1 MAIMAV
7 LFAHLRWPA
16 SWQVNFPDLG
26 YWGVQLFFALSGFL
40 ITSRLLEEYDQRGRI
55 QWTDFYLRRAF
66 RILPPAFCVLA
77 VLAALGLALHAIP
90 MSASQLLATKP
101 SSCCLWRS

>member
-1 MAIMAV
+1 MAV

-16 SWQVNFPDLG
+16 SWQGGFPDLG

-40 ITSRLLEEYDQRGRI
+40 ITSRLLEEYQQRGCIR
-55 QWTDFYLRRAF
+55 WPDFYLRRAF

-77 VLAALGLALHAIP
+77 VLAVLGLVLRAIP
-90 MSASQLLATKP
+90 MSPSQLLA
-101 SSCCLWRS
+101 SAFFFRNYDV